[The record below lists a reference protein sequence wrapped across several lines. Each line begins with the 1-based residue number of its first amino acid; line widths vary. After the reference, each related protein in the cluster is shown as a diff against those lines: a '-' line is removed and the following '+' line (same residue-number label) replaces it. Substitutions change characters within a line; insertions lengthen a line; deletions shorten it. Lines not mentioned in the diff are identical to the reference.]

1 MGGFGPAGGGLPQ
14 QDAVHA
20 GAQAGVQLAPQG
32 KAERFAVK
40 RNRGFFQD
48 SNLEEFCHLENLTTS
63 LFMKRNKVQ

>member
-14 QDAVHA
+14 QDAVHV

-40 RNRGFFQD
+40 RSRG
-48 SNLEEFCHLENLTTS
+48 SEGFCHLENLRRS
-63 LFMKRNKVQ
+63 FFNVH